1 MAWTA
6 PKAGSVKVTLDK
18 VTGAHVE
25 PYIRQSNSNGKDVV
39 LKLLKNE
46 R

>member
-6 PKAGSVKVTLDK
+6 PKAGSVKVTLDE
-18 VTGAHVE
+18 VTGANVE